1 MSLKDFFNKVSGTDK
16 IYYAEEIGRMNPE
29 EFKANEP
36 AIDYQ
41 MNKLG
46 IPREADLAASDEV
59 YVRSYTRDDGTKVR
73 AYYRSK
79 PGSARHTEIPEG
91 NALKGKLEYNVNTTP
106 WNSPFLPA
114 ISFNDYGNPLPDIY
128 KNIYDIPLENG
139 MKLGEKATDFTAR
152 IASNKMTI
160 SGANLQNAMRDFE
173 YARENEHAY
182 ILNSRSEIK
191 NEGLSKLMDK
201 VGIPKNSRGVIYDN
215 NSKQSKQLWNSPEIQ
230 EFITNNYL
238 KLLNN
243 KQDNAVE
250 IEFKFN
256 LINMDNFLGIQH
268 CQLYNPHIT
277 SDGYFNGIVV
287 DYYDFRYRTPAGIGD
302 FPNNINNWGYS
313 MQEKG
318 FLENHFNIY
327 VIHEKL

>member
-1 MSLKDFFNKVSGTDK
+1 MSLKDFFNKVSGSDK

-139 MKLGEKATDFTAR
+139 MSFGEKVTDYAAR
-152 IASNKMTI
+152 GITKNYKLVVRDFRLFPIA
-160 SGANLQNAMRDFE
+160 GANLQNAMNDFK
-173 YARENEHAY
+173 YAKEDEHAY

-191 NEGLSKLMDK
+191 NKGLNKLMDK
-201 VGIPKNSRGVIYDN
+201 IGIPKKSRGVIYDN
-215 NSKQSKQLWNSPEIQ
+215 NSQQSKQLWNSPEIQ
-230 EFITNNYL
+230 EFVTKNYSE
-238 KLLNN
+238 LLTDRQNST
-243 KQDNAVE
+243 AE
-250 IEFKFN
+250 IEFKKRW
-256 LINMDNFLGIQH
+256 LVG
-268 CQLYNPHIT
+268 
-277 SDGYFNGIVV
+277 
-287 DYYDFRYRTPAGIGD
+287 R
-302 FPNNINNWGYS
+302 
-313 MQEKG
+313 
-318 FLENHFNIY
+318 
-327 VIHEKL
+327 